1 VDVTSKIR
9 VSFAGQG
16 SGTAELSWGQQ
27 TVWRGIEDRGAV
39 PIILAAVE
47 ALPPGT
53 ALDDEARKLEFIM
66 SRNQSLRTRFTF
78 PQEGAPPRQV
88 VYGSGEIFLEVVDAA
103 DDEDPREVA
112 AAVQDRLEYSPRDYE
127 NEWPVRMA
135 VIRHKGALVYEV
147 SGICHSCIDGFG
159 GRVMRQDLADRDPGT
174 GQAKAPKTAME
185 PIEQAR
191 WQASPAGE
199 RQNQG
204 AERHWRKVL
213 STIPARRF
221 RQPDAPHAPRYWT
234 AKYRSRAAQLA
245 AQVVAA
251 HAAVDT
257 TPVLLAAFAT
267 GMARVS
273 GSNPV
278 VPRVFV
284 SNRFRP
290 RFATTISPVSQ
301 TCPCVVDVAG
311 VTFDEAVRRASRAA
325 VAAYKNAYF
334 EPARIRAV
342 LASVIEERG
351 EDIDV
356 GCVYNDR
363 RADTLRLVTSP
374 LPELADIKGALAG
387 TELSWE
393 QSDEPLDLCHIHILN
408 SADALDVLIFF
419 DTGYVAPQDVE
430 GMLRT
435 VEEIMVAAASS
446 PSTPTGV

>member
-1 VDVTSKIR
+1 VAVTTKIR

-27 TVWRGIEDRGAV
+27 TVWRGIEDRGS
-39 PIILAAVE
+39 PIILAAFE
-47 ALPPGT
+47 ALPACT
-53 ALDDEARKLEFIM
+53 ALEDEARKLEFIM
-66 SRNQSLRTRFTF
+66 SRNQSLRTRLDF
-78 PQEGAPPRQV
+78 PPDGRPRQV
-88 VYGSGEIFLEVVDAA
+88 VYGSGEIFLEVVDAG

-112 AAVQDRLEYSPRDYE
+112 GAVQDRLEYGERDYE

-135 VIRHKGALVYEV
+135 VVRHRGVPVYEV
-147 SGICHSCIDGFG
+147 LGICHLSIDGFG
-159 GRVMRQDLADRDPGT
+159 ARIMRRDLAARDPVT
-174 GQAKAPKTAME
+174 GQSKAPMTAME

-191 WQASPAGE
+191 WQASPAGQL
-199 RQNQG
+199 QNQA

-213 STIPARRF
+213 RTIPPRRF
-221 RQPDAPHAPRYWT
+221 RQPGTPRSPRYWT
-234 AKYRSRAAQLA
+234 ATYRSRAAYLA
-245 AQVVAA
+245 AKVVAA
-251 HAAVDT
+251 HAGVDT
-257 TPVLLAAFAT
+257 TPVLLAAFAA

-278 VPRVFV
+278 VPRVYV

-290 RFATTISPVSQ
+290 RFATTVSPVSQ

-311 VTFDEAVRRASRAA
+311 ITFGEAVRRASRAA

-363 RADTLRLVTSP
+363 RADSFRLVTGP
-374 LPELADIKGALAG
+374 LPDLADIKAALAG
-387 TELSWE
+387 TELSWD
-393 QSDEPLDLCHIHILN
+393 QSAEPLDLCHIHILN
-408 SADALDVLIFF
+408 SPGSLDVLILF

-435 VEEIMVAAASS
+435 AEEIMVATAAS
-446 PSTPTGV
+446 PATPTGV

>member
-1 VDVTSKIR
+1 VGVTSKIR

-27 TVWRGIEDRGAV
+27 TVWRGIEDRDP
-39 PIILAAVE
+39 PIILAAIE
-47 ALPPGT
+47 ALPGGT
-53 ALDDEARKLEFIM
+53 TVDDEARKLEFIM

-78 PQEGAPPRQV
+78 TKEGGPPRQV
-88 VYGSGEIFLEVVDAA
+88 VHGSGEVFLEVVDAG
-103 DDEDPREVA
+103 DDEDPLDVA
-112 AAVQDRLEYSPRDYE
+112 RAVQDRLEYGARDYE

-135 VIRHKGALVYEV
+135 VIRHKGIPVYEV
-147 SGICHSCIDGFG
+147 SAICHSCIDGFG
-159 GRVMRQDLADRDPGT
+159 GRVMRQDLADRDPVT

-185 PIEQAR
+185 PLEQAR

-199 RQNQG
+199 RQNQA
-204 AERHWRKVL
+204 AERHWRKIL
-213 STIPARRF
+213 RTIPARRF
-221 RQPDAPHAPRYWT
+221 RQPDAPCSPRYWT
-234 AKYRSRAAQLA
+234 ATYRSRAAYLA

-251 HAAVDT
+251 RAGVDT
-257 TPVLLAAFAT
+257 SPVLLAAFAA

-273 GSNPV
+273 GSNPA
-278 VPRVFV
+278 VPRVYV

-311 VTFDEAVRRASRAA
+311 ITFDEAVRRASRAA

-363 RADTLRLVTSP
+363 RADSLRLVTGS
-374 LPELADIKGALAG
+374 LPELADIKAALAV

-408 SADALDVLIFF
+408 SADCLDVRIFF
-419 DTGYVAPQDVE
+419 DTGYVAPRDVE

-435 VEEIMVAAASS
+435 AEEIMVAAASS